1 MAIGTSSG
9 GIKAFYEILPDFS
22 KNDAYAVLIVVH
34 MNQKEVSDSFA
45 KRLNEKCQLEVKS
58 ATHAMTIEPGT
69 AYVIPGG
76 FHAEVLKKGE
86 EAIIS
91 LHEGP
96 KVNFVRP
103 SIDVLMKSVAEVF
116 KENSIGI
123 LLTGMGMDGAQG
135 MKAIKDAGGSTIAQN
150 KTTSAVF
157 SMPRH
162 AIELDCVDKVLPL
175 QEIRD
180 ETIKLVEEKVSQKAK
195 AD

>member
-1 MAIGTSSG
+1 VAIGTSSG

-22 KNDAYAVLIVVH
+22 RENSYAVFIVVH
-34 MNQKEVSDSFA
+34 MCQKEVSESLA
-45 KRLNEKCQLEVKS
+45 KRLDEKCQLEVKS

-76 FHAEVLKKGE
+76 FHGEVLKRGE
-86 EAIIS
+86 AAIIS

-103 SIDVLMKSVAEVF
+103 SIDVLMKSVAGVF

-123 LLTGMGMDGAQG
+123 LLTGMGMDGARG
-135 MKAIKDAGGSTIAQN
+135 MLAIKDAGGSTMVQN
-150 KTTSAVF
+150 KNTSAVF

-162 AIELDCVDKVLPL
+162 AIELDCVGKVLPL
-175 QEIRD
+175 QEIQS
-180 ETIKLVEEKVSQKAK
+180 ETIKLIEEKVSKM
-195 AD
+195 D